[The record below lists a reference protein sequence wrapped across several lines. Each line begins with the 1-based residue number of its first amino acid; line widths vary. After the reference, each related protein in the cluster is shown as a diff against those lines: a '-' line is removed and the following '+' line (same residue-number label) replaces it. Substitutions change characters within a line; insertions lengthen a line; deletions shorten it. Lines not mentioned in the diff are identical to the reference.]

1 MEMEGKVVLLAG
13 GARDQFEKYEPFL
26 NDLGTPVMY
35 MGPNGAGNKMKLV
48 VNLYLG
54 LMAESF
60 SEAFTF
66 SEKLGFDP
74 DTFVKVLNS
83 TAHRNFV
90 SQVKGPK
97 MAAGDFQ
104 PAFSMNNLLK
114 DLRLARKQAEKVNAV
129 LPVSNVVLD
138 EFTQAVE
145 LGDGTKDFS
154 AVALQI
160 ERLNGLVGNSAGASK
175 NPAA

>member
-1 MEMEGKVVLLAG
+1 
-13 GARDQFEKYEPFL
+13 
-26 NDLGTPVMY
+26 
-35 MGPNGAGNKMKLV
+35 NGSGNKMKVV

-74 DTFVKVLNS
+74 ETFVKVLNS

-97 MAAGDFQ
+97 MAAGDFR

-160 ERLNGLVGNSAGASK
+160 E
-175 NPAA
+175 